1 VLGTPKNYKKWWV
14 ADFTYRKLIDLYL
27 PASEEAKK
35 LTRKGD
41 TSDEEP
47 NVKNL
52 LSLGVVSLLIG
63 MTAMT
68 VSGSQDRG
76 GNEGIRGR
84 FVGAWRLAWLEEEG
98 ADGKIH
104 KADCSGL
111 LVYTRDDHM
120 SVQVMYRNPQAGT
133 NAAPVQYAQG
143 GYEASFGT
151 YAIDERAHSFT
162 YHVEGAL
169 VRTLIGKDLTRVYDF
184 SGKQLIV
191 KSSSPDE
198 HWRVAWEHY

>member
-1 VLGTPKNYKKWWV
+1 
-14 ADFTYRKLIDLYL
+14 
-27 PASEEAKK
+27 
-35 LTRKGD
+35 
-41 TSDEEP
+41 
-47 NVKNL
+47 
-52 LSLGVVSLLIG
+52 VSLLVGI
-63 MTAMT
+63 TT
-68 VSGSQDRG
+68 TTLSGSQDRD
-76 GNEGIRGR
+76 GNKDIRRR

-104 KADCSGL
+104 RADCTGL
-111 LVYTRDDHM
+111 LVYTRDGHM

-151 YAIDERAHSFT
+151 YEIDERAHSFT